1 MNMNDLFSMS
11 SESDS
16 EDLGVLYSTSV
27 ETLRMF
33 GGAYMQA
40 ETAKGSLKILDP
52 KGVLLSSYDYW
63 QGSSIDAA
71 DGAS

>member
-1 MNMNDLFSMS
+1 MNMNDLFSMR
-11 SESDS
+11 SENDS

-52 KGVLLSSYDYW
+52 
-63 QGSSIDAA
+63 
-71 DGAS
+71 

>member
-1 MNMNDLFSMS
+1 MNMNDLFSMR
-11 SESDS
+11 SENDS

-27 ETLRMF
+27 ESLRMF

-40 ETAKGSLKILDP
+40 ETKKGSLKILDP
-52 KGVLLSSYDYW
+52 KGALLSSYDYW
-63 QGSSIDAA
+63 QGTWIDAA